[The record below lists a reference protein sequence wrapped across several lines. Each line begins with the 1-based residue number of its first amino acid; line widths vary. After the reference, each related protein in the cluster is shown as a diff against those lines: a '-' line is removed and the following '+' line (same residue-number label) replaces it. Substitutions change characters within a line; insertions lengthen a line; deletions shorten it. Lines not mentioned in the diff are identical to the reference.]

1 MTVATTSPG
10 YASTVRVGTPPK
22 IGATADLASAIMA
35 AGGSLTALDVVKS
48 NPSSVGVET
57 MVIVPFGGDTTANNS
72 MIAETRRLPLGGH
85 GVADRG
91 LASSHHLRKSE
102 ECASGR
108 SHAECRCRRATSDA
122 SPPCWKD
129 GLKSSRTLLAMLRL
143 PATSNARRASATG

>member
-72 MIAETRRLPLGGH
+72 MIAETRRLPLGGTESPT
-85 GVADRG
+85 A
-91 LASSHHLRKSE
+91 
-102 ECASGR
+102 
-108 SHAECRCRRATSDA
+108 A
-122 SPPCWKD
+122 SPRPTIS
-129 GLKSSRTLLAMLRL
+129 GSPRSAPRAEVMRNAAVAELLQMLLHLAGRT
-143 PATSNARRASATG
+143 G